1 MILSIT
7 SKGFIFY
14 YCMVLSGIEQYGQ
27 NPAFLLVALAR
38 NTHRLFVSLP
48 HCCSPT
54 NVFSRVWEFT
64 RSLQFGIWVLH
75 HRMLLHAVICVTVYK
90 VYVAGQGHSTASL

>member
-1 MILSIT
+1 
-7 SKGFIFY
+7 
-14 YCMVLSGIEQYGQ
+14 MVLSGIEQYGQ

-38 NTHRLFVSLP
+38 NTHRPFCVIA

-64 RSLQFGIWVLH
+64 QCLQFGISVLH
-75 HRMLLHAVICVTVYK
+75 HSMLLHAVICVIVYK
-90 VYVAGQGHSTASL
+90 EYVTGQGHSTASL